1 MDKLY
6 GKNAKA
12 TSSRKPD
19 PKVYEGEI
27 GVLVQVD
34 QDGLYCLQ
42 VFPEE
47 NEEQALKFAE
57 YVEASQSG
65 IVEVQLEDAR
75 RKLGQD
81 RECWAEELLE
91 HQEGARV
98 LSEQTEEKGAHL
110 ADLTKRLREEERRG
124 QEFEERAEQA
134 LGLVAQLEEQ
144 VAGMFLTYVYT

>member
-12 TSSRKPD
+12 TSSRKTD

-42 VFPEE
+42 IFPEE

-65 IVEVQLEDAR
+65 IVEVQLE
-75 RKLGQD
+75 
-81 RECWAEELLE
+81 EEGKE
-91 HQEGARV
+91 
-98 LSEQTEEKGAHL
+98 
-110 ADLTKRLREEERRG
+110 
-124 QEFEERAEQA
+124 A
-134 LGLVAQLEEQ
+134 LGNPLP
-144 VAGMFLTYVYT
+144 